1 MVYSILALT
10 SVGARRTRSSVS
22 TLMPMPM
29 MFASFTSRHQID
41 SSSGD
46 LPANGQPEES
56 PNPRASSDRAI
67 SSGYKSSF
75 WTWMQFS
82 DLSFSV
88 APSAIG

>member
-29 MFASFTSRHQID
+29 MFASFTSRHQSMGD
-41 SSSGD
+41 SSSRD

-67 SSGYKSSF
+67 SSGHKSSLLDVDAVF
-75 WTWMQFS
+75 
-82 DLSFSV
+82 
-88 APSAIG
+88 